1 MGQNKGDLFVN
12 FMLIHLP
19 SFYHYNYISIKII
32 IKNCVNKKKR
42 LLINI
47 YFYYIMTY
55 DLNMLFK
62 YNFLICR
69 ILFK

>member
-32 IKNCVNKKKR
+32 IKNCVNNKKD
-42 LLINI
+42 
-47 YFYYIMTY
+47 Y
-55 DLNMLFK
+55 
-62 YNFLICR
+62 
-69 ILFK
+69 